1 MKKTVAVKILESQL
15 EYIENSIAELRARQ
29 QSLQAQIQAL
39 QDVRDNIRLNI
50 EAHMGAG
57 K

>member
-1 MKKTVAVKILESQL
+1 MKKTVAVRTLETQL
-15 EYIENSIAELRARQ
+15 EYIENSIAELRVRQ

-39 QDVRDNIRLNI
+39 QDVRDNIRMNI
-50 EAHMGAG
+50 EAHIGAG